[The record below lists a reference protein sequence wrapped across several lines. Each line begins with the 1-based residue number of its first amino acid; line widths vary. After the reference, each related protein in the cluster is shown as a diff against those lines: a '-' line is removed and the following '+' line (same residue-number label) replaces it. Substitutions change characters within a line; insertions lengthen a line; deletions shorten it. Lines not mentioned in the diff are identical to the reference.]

1 MEIKETGR
9 EMQRERK
16 RETYKERV
24 TITRFP
30 RPRAIIYRLERS
42 PRRERNVHEGG
53 KDNIER
59 GKGCCKKN
67 VGGNERKRRENSS
80 K

>member
-30 RPRAIIYRLERS
+30 RPRDNLSFGTIAT
-42 PRRERNVHEGG
+42 PRAECT
-53 KDNIER
+53 R
-59 GKGCCKKN
+59 G
-67 VGGNERKRRENSS
+67 
-80 K
+80 